1 MEQSDIDFSYLNDAI
16 KEDEIIKSK
25 GKIQPNASTESRI
38 QALMH
43 DVKILAEN
51 KIPLDIK
58 GNPPN

>member
-25 GKIQPNASTESRI
+25 GQIQPNASTESRI
-38 QALMH
+38 QSLMH